1 MQTTLLG
8 LAIAIIVA
16 LATALAAPLFVDWNR
31 YRGEFEARASGLTGL
46 DIRITGAIDAR
57 LLPTPTLVMQGVEI
71 ARPGDTGKDSGKD
84 VNRLGARALRLEF
97 ELGALARGEWR
108 LRNVIVEGPELRAG
122 IDTAGRLDWSAPKV
136 GFKPDGVSIERLQI
150 KDGRAI
156 LADAASGSRLVLE
169 KLEFRGEV
177 RSLSGPIKG
186 EGSFVVGGE
195 HLSYRIAASQISGDA
210 GLKVRLSVDA
220 IEHPLGGEADISIS
234 FDHGNPR
241 FEGNLQ
247 LARPVARA
255 PAGSQSPIVEPWR
268 LTGRVKGDSA
278 AAKIDQLEFQYGPD
292 ERAAKLR
299 GTADLRFGR
308 NPRADVVLSSAQVD
322 LDRMPAFSDGA
333 HPRPLSAASRLAEIF
348 PRKLPIPTSLSVAV
362 EAVGLGGATLQRFR
376 AEMEGSG
383 ERLGIKALEFHA
395 PGMTQVHLSGNREST
410 SGGAQFAGHAGV
422 VTNDARALVAWLSDR
437 ADGSSAA
444 AGALRI
450 AGDVTLSRDAI
461 SIERLELDFDRMN
474 LTGRLAYAWD
484 GNDRPARLDA
494 ALSAPDVDLDRVHA
508 VATAILGDTAVA
520 WPRAGHLSLKVARA
534 LVLGVEAREAAV
546 SVRLDANGLD
556 IDPLVV
562 ADFGGASLAVRGR
575 IDTRTASPRGT
586 VTLDLDARALDGVLA
601 VVERFAPDTA
611 EQLRRSAGRVSP
623 VVLRA
628 SLTMDPGAAANA
640 PSSAKLKVDGR
651 AGTLRLAV
659 LGDASGDAGAF
670 KADKVAALR
679 AAKLDL
685 IGRLEAEDGALL
697 IDLARL
703 DRYISVGKGPAR
715 LALTMKGTLGGE
727 IEVDGGLTAGSF
739 AASTRGKVRMLPWAS
754 PSASLDLRL
763 GNADIRLPRSI
774 AAGGRSAEFL
784 PVSLTTRLALAQG
797 TARLGN
803 ITGTVA
809 GAVVGGELAVGM
821 TRPMT
826 INGGLD
832 FAELDLPRVVAVV
845 IGAPASA
852 ATTST
857 DGRMHWPAEPFEQMI
872 GPLSGELAI
881 KSTRVALTP
890 TIEARDFSAA
900 ARFGPS
906 QAALE
911 LTQATVAGG
920 RLVGELSFEREPGG
934 VVARTRF
941 NLDGANAAELLP
953 GDGAISGRLRA
964 QLSVQGTG
972 MSAVALIGSLEG
984 SGNFTLEDGKL
995 ARLDPRAFEAV
1006 IHAVDQ
1012 GLPID
1017 ANRLRERTDSA
1028 LASGA
1033 LALPRGEG
1041 AISIAAGQA
1050 RVSNAMAGE
1059 RGSELAVSGR
1069 VDLTSGDVE
1078 ARLVL
1083 ARALASGAAANAPPE
1098 IAIALKGPMG
1108 SPTRSIDISV
1118 FASWLALRAVDQ
1130 QAKKLDVLEGREAS
1144 VPAAADPGA
1153 PAEETPRAERPA
1165 DARVAPPSPPQHP
1178 RPTARVQK
1186 PKPSVGEP
1194 LQLMPYQLWF
1204 GVR

>member
-1 MQTTLLG
+1 VQTTLLG

-16 LATALAAPLFVDWNR
+16 LATALAAPLFIDWNR

-57 LLPTPTLVMQGVEI
+57 LLPTPTLVMQGVGI
-71 ARPGDTGKDSGKD
+71 ARPGDAGKDSDKD
-84 VNRLGARALRLEF
+84 VNRLRARALRLEF

-108 LRNVIVEGPELRAG
+108 LRNVIVEGPELRAK
-122 IDTAGRLDWSAPKV
+122 IDTADRLDWSAPKV
-136 GFKPDGVSIERLQI
+136 GFKPDGVSIERLQV

-195 HLSYRIAASQISGDA
+195 HLSYRIAASQIGGDA

-220 IEHPLGGEADISIS
+220 IEHPIGGEADISIS

-247 LARPVARA
+247 FARPVARA
-255 PAGSQSPIVEPWR
+255 PASSQSPIVEPWR
-268 LTGRVKGDSA
+268 LTGRVKGDSVE
-278 AAKIDQLEFQYGPD
+278 AKVDQLEFQYGPD
-292 ERAAKLR
+292 ERATKLR

-308 NPRADVVLSSAQVD
+308 DPRADVVLSSPQVD

-333 HPRPLSAASRLAEIF
+333 HPRPLAAASRLAELF

-376 AEMEGSG
+376 AEMQGSG
-383 ERLGIKALEFHA
+383 EHLGIKALEFHA

-410 SGGAQFAGHAGV
+410 SRGAQFAGHAGV
-422 VTNDARALVAWLSDR
+422 ETNDARALVAWLSDR

-450 AGDVTLSRDAI
+450 AGDLTLSGDAI
-461 SIERLELDFDRMN
+461 AVERLELDFDRMN
-474 LTGRLAYAWD
+474 LTGRLAYAWE

-520 WPRAGHLSLKVARA
+520 WPRAGHLSLKAARA

-556 IDPLVV
+556 IDPLMV

-611 EQLRRSAGRVSP
+611 EQLRLSAGRVSP
-623 VVLRA
+623 VILRA

-651 AGTLRLAV
+651 AGTFRLAV
-659 LGDASGDAGAF
+659 LGDASGDASAF

-679 AAKLDL
+679 AAKLDM
-685 IGRLEAEDGALL
+685 IGRLEADDGALL

-703 DRYISVGKGPAR
+703 DQYISVGKGPAR

-727 IEVDGGLTAGSF
+727 IELDGGLTAGSF
-739 AASTRGKVRMLPWAS
+739 AASTRGKIRMLPWAS

-774 AAGGRSAEFL
+774 AASERPADLL
-784 PVSLTTRLALAQG
+784 PVSFAARLALAQG

-803 ITGTVA
+803 IKGTVA

-826 INGGLD
+826 INGELD

-845 IGAPASA
+845 IGAPAGA

-857 DGRMHWPAEPFEQMI
+857 DGRMHWPAEPFEQML

-890 TIEARDFSAA
+890 TIEAHDFSAV

-906 QAALE
+906 QAALS

-920 RLVGELSFEREPGG
+920 RLVGELSFERERAG

-941 NLDGANAAELLP
+941 NLDDANAAELLP

-964 QLSVQGTG
+964 QLSAQGTG

-984 SGNFTLEDGKL
+984 TGNFTLEDGKL
-995 ARLDPRAFEAV
+995 ARLDPRAFESV
-1006 IHAVDQ
+1006 IRAVDQ

-1041 AISIAAGQA
+1041 AITIAAGQA

-1059 RGSELAVSGR
+1059 HGSELAVSGR
-1069 VDLTSGDVE
+1069 VDLTSGDIE
-1078 ARLVL
+1078 ARLIL
-1083 ARALASGAAANAPPE
+1083 ARALPSGAVANAPPE

-1108 SPTRSIDISV
+1108 SPKRSIDISV

-1130 QAKKLDVLEGREAS
+1130 QAKKLDVLEGREPS
-1144 VPAAADPGA
+1144 VPAAADP

-1165 DARVAPPSPPQHP
+1165 DARVAPPSPPQQP